1 MAYSLEEL
9 RRLAETAGGTV
20 EGDVTQVLD
29 RYHPGTLIGK
39 GKIEELF
46 RLVRE
51 TRVKT
56 VIFDEDLSPAQQKTL
71 EAKIGVKIID
81 RTRLILDIFARRART
96 KEGELQVELAQLS
109 YMLPR
114 LTGSWR
120 AYSQQVGGIGT
131 RGPGERQLEYERRH
145 IHRRIEHLK
154 GDIERMKKQRA
165 VQRQKRLS
173 VPVPQVAIIGY
184 TNVGKSTLL
193 NALTHDN
200 SVYADDKLFATLDPT
215 SRRVRLPQGGWA
227 VFTDT
232 VGFIQKLP
240 TSLVAA
246 FRSTLEEVTS
256 ADCLIHV
263 LDLTSEHST
272 AQKQAVEEVLREL
285 KAEFIPRV
293 EVMNKADLLEMKALL
308 KMRESSPHALLIS
321 AQRNTGLNELMA
333 AIEKLLNH
341 RWVLREID
349 LDPRQAARI
358 QEAYQGAQVL
368 DRSYHDGKVR
378 LRMRITSENWSRL
391 LARLESES

>member
-9 RRLAETAGGTV
+9 GRLTETAGGAV
-20 EGDVTQVLD
+20 AGVVSQVLD

-39 GKIEELF
+39 GKIEELS
-46 RLVRE
+46 RAVAE
-51 TRVKT
+51 NHAKT
-56 VIFDEDLSPAQQKTL
+56 VIFDENLSPAQQKSL
-71 EAKIGVKIID
+71 ETKVAAKIID

-145 IHRRIEHLK
+145 IQRRIEHLK
-154 GDIERMKKQRA
+154 GDIEMMKKQRE
-165 VQRQKRLS
+165 VRRQKRAGI
-173 VPVPQVAIIGY
+173 PVPQVAIIGY

-193 NALTHDN
+193 NALTQN
-200 SVYADDKLFATLDPT
+200 SPVYADDKLFATLDPT

-246 FRSTLEEVTS
+246 FRSTLEEVTV
-256 ADCLIHV
+256 ANCLVHV
-263 LDLTSEHST
+263 MDATSEHQ
-272 AQKQAVEEVLREL
+272 AEQKKAVEAVLKELDAEGVTRIEAMNKSDLLSTEELRRLKKNSPHVLCISAQRKMGLDRLLERIQEVLNRHWVLREL
-285 KAEFIPRV
+285 
-293 EVMNKADLLEMKALL
+293 DLA
-308 KMRESSPHALLIS
+308 P
-321 AQRNTGLNELMA
+321 G
-333 AIEKLLNH
+333 
-341 RWVLREID
+341 
-349 LDPRQAARI
+349 QARYI
-358 QEAYQGAQVL
+358 QEAYQSAQVL
-368 DRSYHDGKVR
+368 DRSFHDGNVR
-378 LRMRITSENWSRL
+378 LRMRITPENWSRL
-391 LARLESES
+391 RAKIGQS

>member
-9 RRLAETAGGTV
+9 RRLTETAGGTV
-20 EGDVTQVLD
+20 ADTVTQVLD
-29 RYHPGTLIGK
+29 RYHAGTLIGK
-39 GKIEELF
+39 GKIEELSAK
-46 RLVRE
+46 VKVS
-51 TRVKT
+51 RVKT
-56 VIFDEDLSPAQQKTL
+56 VIFDENLSPAQQKTL
-71 EAKIGVKIID
+71 EAAVKAKIID

-154 GDIERMKKQRA
+154 RDIERMKKHRA
-165 VQRQKRLS
+165 LQRQKRLS
-173 VPVPQVAIIGY
+173 VPVPQAAIIGY

-193 NALTHDN
+193 NALTQDD

-246 FRSTLEEVTS
+246 FRSTLEEAAT
-256 ADCLIHV
+256 ADCLVHV
-263 LDLTSEHST
+263 MDPTSEYLDI
-272 AQKQAVEEVLREL
+272 QKRAVQEVLRDL
-285 KAEFIPRV
+285 KAEHLPCI
-293 EVMNKADLLEMKALL
+293 EVMNKTDLLGTKELL
-308 KMRESSPHALLIS
+308 KLRESHPEAVLIS
-321 AQRNTGLNELMA
+321 AQTKAGLMELLD
-333 AIEKLLNH
+333 AIQEVINR
-341 RWVLREID
+341 RWVLREVD
-349 LDPRQAARI
+349 LDARGQAHI
-358 QEAYQGAQVL
+358 QHAYQSAQVL
-368 DRSYHDGKVR
+368 EQSYHDGKVR
-378 LRMRITSENWSRL
+378 LRMRITPENWSRL
-391 LARLESES
+391 KVYLQ